1 MTMSHDHQVLADDDP
16 VLEKFRDRL
25 APCVV
30 ADAVDRGGKV
40 RERKRFDTRFLSEA
54 ADIFGRVWSA
64 FVNVSPS
71 CFVGVTISATYP
83 PFNDPQCR
91 RLTQKRALTPSI
103 GLRSNSI

>member
-1 MTMSHDHQVLADDDP
+1 MSHDHPVLADDDP

-91 RLTQKRALTPSI
+91 RLTQM
-103 GLRSNSI
+103 G